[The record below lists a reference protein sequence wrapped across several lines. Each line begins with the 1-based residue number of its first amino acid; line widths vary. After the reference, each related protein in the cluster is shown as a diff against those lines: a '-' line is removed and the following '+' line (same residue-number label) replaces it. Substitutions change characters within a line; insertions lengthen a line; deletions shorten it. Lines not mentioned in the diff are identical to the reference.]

1 MQLIQ
6 DDPIIASMERTG
18 YPKWKRR
25 DPICP
30 ICGAACDLVYKDVY
44 HEILGCNECL
54 TAYDADEEDEC
65 FPWRDDE

>member
-1 MQLIQ
+1 MQLIP

-18 YPKWKRR
+18 YPKRKRR

-54 TAYDADEEDEC
+54 TAYDAEDEEEC
-65 FPWRDDE
+65 FPYDG